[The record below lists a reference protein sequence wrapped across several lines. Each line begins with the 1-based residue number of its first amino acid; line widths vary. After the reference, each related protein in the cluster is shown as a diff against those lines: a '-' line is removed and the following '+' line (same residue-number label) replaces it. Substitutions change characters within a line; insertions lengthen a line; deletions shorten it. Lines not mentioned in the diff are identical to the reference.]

1 MSYDSLKNDDGN
13 FRPKE
18 EWMPLAKCREI
29 DHDYFYSDNPILTER
44 ALSACKV
51 CIVQRDCLQYAIV
64 HHEKGIWGGK
74 TERQRRR
81 ILRSVAIIKA
91 QS

>member
-1 MSYDSLKNDDGN
+1 MDYDSLKNDDSY

-18 EWMPLAKCREI
+18 EWMPMAKCREI
-29 DHDYFYSDNPILTER
+29 DHDYFYSENPVFTER
-44 ALSACKV
+44 AIQTCKI
-51 CIVQRDCLQYAIV
+51 CSVQLDCLQYAIMN
-64 HHEKGIWGGK
+64 HEKGIWGGK

-81 ILRSVAIIKA
+81 ILRSMAIIKS